1 MSKFKSED
9 KKATE
14 HSQDYKSNMF
24 TRFALSRP
32 VTLCMAFLSMLVFG
46 IFASRMLPLENF
58 PGIDIPE
65 IYVNVP
71 YPNATPAEIERLI
84 TRPLEEALS
93 TVTGIKKMKS
103 FSKEDSAELGLEFNW
118 EENINTKS
126 IEVRERIDS
135 VRHLLP
141 ADVER
146 VLVFQFNTNDM
157 PIFQLRISSERDLS
171 MAYDLLERVIKRP
184 LERVPGVSKVD
195 LYGVDKRQ
203 VTIRLLPDRLRSL
216 QIEPVQ
222 LLADL
227 QKQNF
232 AMTAGEIR
240 NKDESIL
247 VKPVGEFTSIDDIKR
262 LPIGRGLQLA
272 DIAEIHL
279 ELPKRVEGRRL
290 DQRYAVG
297 IQVFKESGAN
307 LVDVAAAAM
316 AVVDNAGKDPALN
329 GINIFVMDNTAKGV
343 TDSLSNLL
351 ESGGIGAALSFIVLF
366 LFLRHTP
373 TTLLVVLSVPVSLSI
388 TLGMMYFLGY
398 SLNVLSMMG
407 LMLAVG
413 MLVDNS
419 VVVVESIFRE
429 RARGGN
435 VREATER
442 GVYRVALAVLAGTA
456 TTAIVF
462 LPNIVGSKIDVTVFL
477 EHVAIA
483 ITISLAVS
491 LMVAITLI
499 PWLSTKIDIK
509 KGEENAAPSKIDK
522 FYGRSLHWTMANP
535 GKSTVIALMLLGSIA
550 IPMKFV
556 SGGDEGGGD
565 NKRLW
570 LNYNIQTNYA
580 LAEVEQEVTKMEAY
594 LYSRK
599 DEFHISSVY
608 SYYQPGF
615 AVSTIMLADDL
626 PISVE
631 ELKEKIRKDW
641 PVLVRAKPQ
650 FGWGDAGGGM
660 QIHLLGPS
668 TQVLSELSESLVPI
682 LSQIKGL
689 SDVRSEVQG
698 GQKELQIHLN
708 HDELQRQGLSAQAVA
723 RSVSLALRGTNLRTL
738 RTVDQGEVPLRVL
751 YDEKVSHSQQE
762 LEAIPVGGSGEQ
774 VVRLGQVAKL
784 QVKERLGE
792 IRRFNR
798 QTGLAVG
805 MNLDKDM
812 KMDDAMEQ
820 ITKVMDQLQLPAGYT
835 WSFEGSFQYQDD
847 AENVMVFNMLLAVAM
862 IYLVMAAL
870 FESLLLPT
878 AVIGSLLFSFVGVFW
893 ALAITQTSMGVMV
906 LIGMLILMGIV
917 VNNGIVLV
925 DRVNQLR
932 HECPDAPLVPLIVEA
947 CEVRLRPI
955 LMTVSTTVLGLLP
968 LAFGDANIGGGG
980 PGYAPMAVAI
990 IGGLVFSTL
999 TSLLLVPLTY
1009 WGLVRLGL
1017 RFSRFITSARARADR
1032 WLVEQ

>member
-1 MSKFKSED
+1 MSEQQSP
-9 KKATE
+9 
-14 HSQDYKSNMF
+14 DYKANMF
-24 TRFALSRP
+24 TRFALTRP

-46 IFASRMLPLENF
+46 IFASRMLPLEQF
-58 PGIDIPE
+58 PGIDIPQ
-65 IYVNVP
+65 IFINVP

-84 TRPLEEALS
+84 TRPLEESLS
-93 TVTGIKKMKS
+93 TVTGIKKMRT
-103 FSKEDSAELGLEFNW
+103 FSKEDSAEIGLEFNW

-146 VLVFQFNTNDM
+146 VLVFQFNTNDF

-184 LERVPGVSKVD
+184 LERVPGVSKVE

-216 QIEPVQ
+216 QIDPVQ
-222 LLADL
+222 LLAEL

-240 NKDESIL
+240 NSQESIL
-247 VKPVGEFTSIDDIKR
+247 IKPVGELTSLDEIKR

-279 ELPKRVEGRRL
+279 ELPKRTEGRRL

-297 IQVFKESGAN
+297 LQIFKESGAN

-316 AVVDNAGKDPALN
+316 KVVDQAGKDPSLN
-329 GINIFVMDNTAKGV
+329 GINIYVMENTAEGV
-343 TDSLSNLL
+343 TDSLRNLL
-351 ESGGIGAALSFIVLF
+351 ESGAVGAVLSFIVLF

-388 TLGMMYFLGY
+388 TLGMMYFLDY

-429 RARGGN
+429 RAKGGD
-435 VREATER
+435 VRAATER

-462 LPNIVGSKIDVTVFL
+462 LPNIIGSKIDVTVFL

-491 LMVAITLI
+491 LLVAMTLI
-499 PWLSTKIDIK
+499 PWLSTKIQIK
-509 KGEENAAPSKIDK
+509 DEINRPQTSKIDE
-522 FYGRSLHWTMANP
+522 FYGRCLHWTMGNP
-535 GKSTVIALMLLGSIA
+535 GKSTMLALLLLVSIF
-550 IPMKFV
+550 IPMQFV
-556 SGGDEGGGD
+556 SGGDDNGGD
-565 NKRLW
+565 NQRAF
-570 LNYNIQTNYA
+570 LNYNIQSNYA
-580 LAEVEQEVTKMEAY
+580 LAEVEQEVSKMEAY

-599 DEFHISSVY
+599 DEFHLESVY

-615 AVSTIMLADDL
+615 AVSTLLFKKDL
-626 PISVE
+626 PEPVE
-631 ELKEKIRKDW
+631 QIKEKIRKDW

-668 TQVLSELSESLVPI
+668 TQVLTELSESLVPI

-689 SDVRSEVQG
+689 TDVRTETQG

-708 HDELQRQGLSAQAVA
+708 EDELQRQGLTAQSVAQAVT
-723 RSVSLALRGTNLRTL
+723 LALRGTNLRTL
-738 RTVDQGEVPLRVL
+738 RTAEQGEVPLRVL

-762 LEAIPVGGSGEQ
+762 LEAIPVGGQGEQ

-784 QVKERLGE
+784 QVKDRLGE

-798 QTGLAVG
+798 QTGLAIG
-805 MNLDKDM
+805 MNLSKDL
-812 KMDDAMEQ
+812 KMDDAKAQ
-820 ITKVMDQLQLPAGYT
+820 IENVMKQLQLPAGYT

-847 AENVMVFNMLLAVAM
+847 AQNVMVFNMLLAVAM

-893 ALAITQTSMGVMV
+893 ALWITQTGMGVMA

-925 DRVNQLR
+925 DRINQLR
-932 HECPDAPLVPLIVEA
+932 NESPEAPLVPLIVAA

-955 LMTVSTTVLGLLP
+955 LMTVSTTVLGLVP

-980 PGYAPMAVAI
+980 PGYAPMAIAI

-1009 WGLVRLGL
+1009 WGLVRLGI
-1017 RFSRFITSARARADR
+1017 RFSKFIQQSRLRANR
-1032 WLVEQ
+1032 WIREA

>member
-550 IPMKFV
+550 IPMNFV

-805 MNLDKDM
+805 MNLDKDF

>member
-1 MSKFKSED
+1 MSKLKSEAP
-9 KKATE
+9 KAAE

-93 TVTGIKKMKS
+93 TVTGIKKMRS

-262 LPIGRGLQLA
+262 LPIGRGLQLS

-316 AVVDNAGKDPALN
+316 AVVDNAGKDPSLN
-329 GINIFVMDNTAKGV
+329 GINIFVMDNTAEGV
-343 TDSLSNLL
+343 TESLANLL
-351 ESGGIGAALSFIVLF
+351 ESGAVGAVLSFIVLF

-388 TLGMMYFLGY
+388 TLGMMYFLDY

-491 LMVAITLI
+491 LLVAVTLI
-499 PWLSTKIDIK
+499 PWLSTKIQIK
-509 KGEENAAPSKIDK
+509 KGEENAAPSKLDK

-535 GKSTVIALMLLGSIA
+535 GKSTVIALLLLASIA
-550 IPMKFV
+550 VPMQFV

-565 NKRLW
+565 NKRLFV
-570 LNYNIQTNYA
+570 NYNIQTNYA

-626 PISVE
+626 PIPVE

-641 PVLVRAKPQ
+641 PILVRAKPQ

-708 HDELQRQGLSAQAVA
+708 HDELQRQGLTAQAVA
-723 RSVSLALRGTNLRTL
+723 QAVSLALRGTNLRTL
-738 RTVDQGEVPLRVL
+738 RTVEQGEVPLRVL

-762 LEAIPVGGSGEQ
+762 LEAIPIGGTGEQ
-774 VVRLGQVAKL
+774 VVRLGQVATL

-798 QTGLAVG
+798 QTGLAIG
-805 MNLDKDM
+805 MNLDKDLN
-812 KMDDAMEQ
+812 MDDAREQ
-820 ITKVMDQLQLPAGYT
+820 ITKVMEQLQLPAGYT

-932 HECPDAPLVPLIVEA
+932 HECPEAPLVPLIVEA

-1017 RFSRFITSARARADR
+1017 RFSRFITQARARADR
-1032 WLVEQ
+1032 WLIEQ